1 MDLFRMRCFV
11 SVATH
16 LNLTRAAG
24 ECGITQPAMSVQMRE
39 IERECGVQLLTRE
52 HGRIGLTDAGAMMRD
67 CFASMLDLYESS
79 LSRVR
84 GAISKTSGKL
94 RVGFHGAHTAFAPLF
109 QGFHE
114 LHPDIDV
121 SVRVAEWLQLTNMV
135 ASGDLDAAV
144 VEVHETQLRPELSSM
159 PLVRVDEFCVAV
171 SSSDPIASCS
181 SVDVER
187 VEGRT
192 LLMSG
197 YSSSSMDAM
206 YRMLL
211 AEGLKKERIRLTE
224 DVDGAIAMA
233 ASGMGVAPMPMFL
246 AIPGNPSVRWVPVN
260 CHVFHCDLVLVYRED
275 KASPLLSEFLKYCG
289 RPGISEGLRA
299 HWAAATTASAAGE
312 GSDGQ

>member
-16 LNLTRAAG
+16 LNLTRAAS

-39 IERECGVQLLTRE
+39 IERECGVRLLTRE

-67 CFASMLDLYESS
+67 CFMSMLDLYESS

-84 GAISKTSGKL
+84 GAISKTSGKV

-109 QGFHE
+109 QRFCE
-114 LHPDIDV
+114 LHPDVDL

-144 VEVHETQLRPELSSM
+144 VEVHEAQLRPELSSV
-159 PLVRVDEFCVAV
+159 PLVRLDEFCVAV
-171 SSSDPIASCS
+171 SSSDPIAAFS
-181 SVDVER
+181 SIDVEQ

-260 CHVFHCDLVLVYRED
+260 CRSFHCNLVLVYREGRE
-275 KASPLLSEFLKYCG
+275 SPPLIEFLKYCG
-289 RPGISEGLRA
+289 SPGISERLRTY
-299 HWAAATTASAAGE
+299 WAAATTATAANQRG
-312 GSDGQ
+312 DG